1 MTERLDR
8 IEKMLDKVS
17 LGLDKLLI
25 SQKETSEQMRK
36 TDEQMKETREQM
48 KKSRKEVDK
57 EMKETR
63 EQMKK
68 SRKEADKEMKEIREQ
83 IQRNDWKYNITKK
96 QLRRLEKIMDGMWM
110 TQWEISENLIYDN
123 FWNVFKGIWEEI
135 NTVNRNV
142 KLYNKWRVRWEFDIV
157 WINGTKIFIWET
169 KTKLTK
175 DHIDK
180 LITKTIPIFRKYDKK
195 HEWMEIYGVIWA
207 RVISEEVLKY
217 ACDKWLYVLKEKNNG
232 NAEMVDKSIKTVQ
245 SL

>member
-8 IEKMLDKVS
+8 MEKMLEWLLKSQEESWKKFDKQMKES
-17 LGLDKLLI
+17 WERFDKQMKKI
-25 SQKETSEQMRK
+25 QEETKRMQKET
-36 TDEQMKETREQM
+36 
-48 KKSRKEVDK
+48 K
-57 EMKETR
+57 EMKKTL
-63 EQMKK
+63 
-68 SRKEADKEMKEIREQ
+68 I
-83 IQRNDWKYNITKK
+83 W
-96 QLRRLEKIMDGMWM
+96 MWV
-110 TQWEISENLIYDN
+110 TQWDISENLIYDN

-135 NTVNRNV
+135 NTINRNV
-142 KLYNKWRVRWEFDIV
+142 KLYNKWRIRWEFDIV

-207 RVISEEVLKY
+207 RVIPEKVLKY

-232 NAEMVDKSIKTVQ
+232 NAEMVEKSLKTVK